1 MPQPTGSDLYVSRPL
16 TNVSVAYIQD
26 QTEFIASRV
35 FPPVPVDHQYG
46 QYYKYNKGDWFRT
59 VAEKRAPRTESA
71 GSGWNVTTDTYAAD
85 VNAIHVDVSDQDRAN
100 QDRPIFDLD
109 RDATVFVTRD
119 ILLRREKDWVTEYF
133 GTGKWTQTDQT
144 GVAAAPAAN
153 QFLQWNQSA
162 STPIEDIETER
173 ILMAKT
179 TGLKPNVLVLG
190 PEVYS
195 TLKNHSQ
202 FLERIKYTERG
213 IVTNELMAALFD
225 VDEVLVPMLV
235 ENTAQEGGTDAF
247 SFVHGK
253 SALLAH
259 RASRPGVM
267 TPSAG
272 YSFEWTGYIGAAERG
287 TRIKKFRMEP
297 IAADRVEAESA
308 YDFKLVSADLGVFFA
323 TAVA

>member
-1 MPQPTGSDLYVSRPL
+1 MPQPTGGDIYVSRPL
-16 TNVSVAYIQD
+16 TNISVAYIND

-71 GSGWNVTTDTYAAD
+71 GSGWNITTDTYSAD
-85 VNAIHVDVSDQDRAN
+85 VNAVHVDVSDQDRAN
-100 QDRPIFDLD
+100 QDSPIIELD
-109 RDATVFVTRD
+109 RDATVFVSRD

-133 GTGKWTQTDQT
+133 GTGKWANADQI
-144 GVAAAPAAN
+144 GGAADGAN
-153 QFLQWNQSA
+153 AFIQWDRA
-162 STPIEDIETER
+162 SSIPIEDIEVER
-173 ILMAKT
+173 IKMAKS

-195 TLKNHSQ
+195 VLKNHPEI
-202 FLERIKYTERG
+202 LERIKYTERG
-213 IVTNELMAALFD
+213 IVTNALMAALFD

-235 ENTAQEGGTDAF
+235 ENTAQEGATDAF

-253 SALLAH
+253 SALLVH
-259 RASRPGVM
+259 RAARPSRM

-297 IAADRVEAESA
+297 IASDRVEAESA
-308 YDFKLVSADLGVFFA
+308 YDFKLVSTDLGTFFSA
-323 TAVA
+323 AVQ